1 VIHFDRPW
9 NPAVED
15 QATDRAHRIGA
26 SRLVEVHHLI
36 TEGTVEDRIA
46 DLLARKRG
54 LADAVLSGGETRLAD
69 LSDGE
74 LRALVSLGR
83 DRGDA

>member
-1 VIHFDRPW
+1 
-9 NPAVED
+9 
-15 QATDRAHRIGA
+15 
-26 SRLVEVHHLI
+26 
-36 TEGTVEDRIA
+36 VEDRIA